1 MKSITKALKKWLVPS
16 DEDQEIIYENKKAV
30 AHKEEEKKKNKK
42 APRVFMVMNY
52 HEAQDI
58 AHHLFIEQPAIV
70 NVSNLLTKDK
80 YRVIDFLSGVIYVL
94 DGERVKLDK
103 NIYLFT
109 LEKSR
114 KTTTIKKD

>member
-1 MKSITKALKKWLVPS
+1 MKTIVKTLKKLLVPS
-16 DEDQEIIYENKKAV
+16 EDDQEVIYENKKEV
-30 AHKEEEKKKNKK
+30 TNKERQKSKKT
-42 APRVFMVMNY
+42 PQVFMVMNY

-94 DGERVKLDK
+94 DGERQKLDK

-109 LEKSR
+109 LDKKS
-114 KTTTIKKD
+114 KTKTIKDK